1 MDRKQNQILE
11 KITPLIQKIADDR
24 VQAVMVEI
32 SKQQI
37 KQYEAFFEG
46 QEERL
51 DRAVNKHIDE
61 RLEQIGI
68 SQEQIEIHITAK
80 INNRLKELGVLK

>member
-1 MDRKQNQILE
+1 MDRKQKQILD
-11 KITPLIQKIADDR
+11 KITPLIQKIADER

-61 RLEQIGI
+61 RLEHLGL
-68 SQEQIEIHITAK
+68 SKEQIETLITAK

>member
-1 MDRKQNQILE
+1 MDRKQKQILD
-11 KITPLIQKIADDR
+11 KITPLIQKIADER

-51 DRAVNKHIDE
+51 DREVNKHIDE
-61 RLEQIGI
+61 RLEHLGL
-68 SQEQIEIHITAK
+68 SKEQIETLITAK

>member
-1 MDRKQNQILE
+1 MDRKQKQILD
-11 KITPLIQKIADDR
+11 KITPLIQKIADER

-61 RLEQIGI
+61 RLEQIGLNPERI
-68 SQEQIEIHITAK
+68 ATLITAT